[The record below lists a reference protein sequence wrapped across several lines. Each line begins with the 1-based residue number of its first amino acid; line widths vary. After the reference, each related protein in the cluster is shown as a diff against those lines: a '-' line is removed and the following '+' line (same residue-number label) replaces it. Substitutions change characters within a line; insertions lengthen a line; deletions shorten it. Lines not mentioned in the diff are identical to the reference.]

1 MNYEIYE
8 NLRNPKQIRK
18 KIFFSLYVY
27 HISLLKE
34 TNLSHCHCPAY
45 WIMPLFARK
54 KKCEVSKLKNRFV
67 GNLIIKFNNQMP
79 IFSLRVNCQILSGQ
93 LGWFIKIKS
102 GFMNSFIGH
111 DFKNYLLNFS
121 ISLILLLSRCERIYV
136 CFIQW
141 NLQEYRLWQMK
152 KGDLS
157 SSLDT
162 SASLAKRAFESR
174 FSPCNMHSIV
184 SSNIG

>member
-1 MNYEIYE
+1 
-8 NLRNPKQIRK
+8 
-18 KIFFSLYVY
+18 
-27 HISLLKE
+27 
-34 TNLSHCHCPAY
+34 
-45 WIMPLFARK
+45 
-54 KKCEVSKLKNRFV
+54 
-67 GNLIIKFNNQMP
+67 MP

-152 KGDLS
+152 TGDLS
-157 SSLDT
+157 SSLDMLLWQNER
-162 SASLAKRAFESR
+162 SSHDLALVTCIRLCLAISGSHRDINKINFRLWCLPTP
-174 FSPCNMHSIV
+174 PCFRSQIV
-184 SSNIG
+184 SLPSKLYFFFFYFYVLAFVILTYRTHVQNSSAINIYGAKKLVLGWFDTSKR